1 MRILLDRHFPD
12 GIAVALRG
20 RGFDAESVQG
30 RPELVQLTDRL
41 LFVRAAQEG
50 RAIVTEDRAD
60 FGRIVQDPPDEV
72 DQHAGVVFVS
82 PTRFPRRPSTYPQ
95 LIEALAALLEANT
108 GEHALVGSIRWLA
121 PVEHTA

>member
-1 MRILLDRHFPD
+1 MKILLDEHFPD
-12 GIAVALRG
+12 AIAVALRD

-30 RPELVQLTDRL
+30 RPELAQFRDRL

-50 RAIVTEDRAD
+50 RAIVTEDRVD
-60 FGRIVQDPPDEV
+60 FGRILQDPPDEV
-72 DQHAGVVFVS
+72 DTHAGVVFVS

-108 GEHALVGSIRWLA
+108 GEDALVGSIRWLA
-121 PVEHTA
+121 PVENTA